1 MKMSQKIEI
10 SSRTIIFTVFF
21 ILSLKVIWEVRELI
35 FGLLLAFILMSA
47 LKPAVNY
54 LEKGKI
60 PRLLSTI
67 IVFISAIF
75 GVLFLFAVVV
85 PPLLEESLIFVKSLP
100 ILISNI
106 FPMVSDYFNISSL
119 TSFLPDI
126 TQNII
131 QVITRLFSNVI
142 FIVSI
147 LFFTFYFLV
156 EEKFLQNFLY
166 KFLNEKKAGEIVVIL
181 NKAEKRL
188 SAWMWGEIVLMTLIG
203 LATYFGLFIL
213 QMKYVLPLAV
223 LAGILEIVPMIGP
236 IISAIP
242 AVLVALA
249 ISPVMAV
256 YTIVLYILIQQLENN
271 LVVPMVMRKAVGLN
285 PIFTL
290 IALTVGGKL
299 GGFLGIL
306 LSVPIALILETILVE
321 ISRTKD

>member
-1 MKMSQKIEI
+1 MPQKIEI

-21 ILSLKVIWEVRELI
+21 IISLQVIWEVRELI
-35 FGLLLAFILMSA
+35 FGLILAFILMSA

-54 LEKGKI
+54 LESIKI

-67 IVFISAIF
+67 IVFISSIILILFIF
-75 GVLFLFAVVV
+75 SVVI
-85 PPLLEESLIFVKSLP
+85 PPLLQESLFFVKSLP
-100 ILISNI
+100 LLITNI
-106 FPMVSDYFNISSL
+106 FPESMDYINLNSL
-119 TSFLPDI
+119 TSLLPDL

-131 QVITRLFSNVI
+131 QVVSRLFSNVI

-147 LFFTFYFLV
+147 LFFTFYFLA
-156 EEKFLQNFLY
+156 EEKFMQSFLY
-166 KFLNEKKAGEIVVIL
+166 KFLSEKKAGEIVIIL

-188 SAWMWGEIVLMTLIG
+188 SAWMWGEIVLMTIIG
-203 LATYFGLFIL
+203 LSTYFGLMVL

-236 IISAIP
+236 TISAIP
-242 AVLVALA
+242 AILVALS
-249 ISPVMAV
+249 ISPIMAV

-271 LVVPMVMRKAVGLN
+271 IIVPVVMRRAVGLH

-290 IALTVGGKL
+290 IALTIGGKL

-306 LSVPIALILETILVE
+306 LSVPIALILETILIE
-321 ISRTKD
+321 ISRVRK

>member
-1 MKMSQKIEI
+1 MSQKIEI

>member
-1 MKMSQKIEI
+1 MPQKIEI

-21 ILSLKVIWEVRELI
+21 IISLQVIWEVRELI
-35 FGLLLAFILMSA
+35 FGLILAFILMSA

-54 LEKGKI
+54 LESIKI

-67 IVFISAIF
+67 IVFISSIILILFIF
-75 GVLFLFAVVV
+75 SVVI
-85 PPLLEESLIFVKSLP
+85 PPLLQESLFFVKSLP
-100 ILISNI
+100 LLITNI
-106 FPMVSDYFNISSL
+106 FPESMDYINLNSL
-119 TSFLPDI
+119 TSLLPDL

-131 QVITRLFSNVI
+131 LVVSRLFSNVI

-147 LFFTFYFLV
+147 LFFTFYFLA
-156 EEKFLQNFLY
+156 EEKFMQSFLY
-166 KFLNEKKAGEIVVIL
+166 KFLSEKKAGEIVIIL

-188 SAWMWGEIVLMTLIG
+188 SAWMWGEIVLMTIIG
-203 LATYFGLFIL
+203 LSTYFGLMVL

-236 IISAIP
+236 TISAKP
-242 AVLVALA
+242 AILVALS
-249 ISPVMAV
+249 ISPIMAV

-271 LVVPMVMRKAVGLN
+271 IIVPVVMRRAVGLH

-290 IALTVGGKL
+290 IALTIGGKL

-306 LSVPIALILETILVE
+306 LSVPIALILETILIE
-321 ISRTKD
+321 ISRVRK

>member
-1 MKMSQKIEI
+1 MSQKIEI

-131 QVITRLFSNVI
+131 QVIGRV
-142 FIVSI
+142 
-147 LFFTFYFLV
+147 
-156 EEKFLQNFLY
+156 
-166 KFLNEKKAGEIVVIL
+166 
-181 NKAEKRL
+181 
-188 SAWMWGEIVLMTLIG
+188 
-203 LATYFGLFIL
+203 
-213 QMKYVLPLAV
+213 
-223 LAGILEIVPMIGP
+223 
-236 IISAIP
+236 
-242 AVLVALA
+242 
-249 ISPVMAV
+249 
-256 YTIVLYILIQQLENN
+256 
-271 LVVPMVMRKAVGLN
+271 RKALC
-285 PIFTL
+285 
-290 IALTVGGKL
+290 GKRGVL
-299 GGFLGIL
+299 
-306 LSVPIALILETILVE
+306 
-321 ISRTKD
+321 